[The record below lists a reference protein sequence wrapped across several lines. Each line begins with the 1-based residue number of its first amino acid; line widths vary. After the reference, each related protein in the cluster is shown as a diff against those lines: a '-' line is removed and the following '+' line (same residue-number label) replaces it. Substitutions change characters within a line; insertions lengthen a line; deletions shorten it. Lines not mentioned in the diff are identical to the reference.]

1 MELVVENW
9 VGARWRV
16 PIGRDVRLFW
26 WVRWEASDGEREW
39 VARLMGVE
47 EWFWDRRNGYI
58 FSVS

>member
-1 MELVVENW
+1 M
-9 VGARWRV
+9 GARWRV